1 MFIYLCVL
9 HFHMLLVMLHYLMIK
24 LNNMKPK
31 MFDEMGMPAATSC
44 VKWTLVNELWCL
56 LSSVYFSG
64 CIFDDACCVTKAKEY
79 SI

>member
-1 MFIYLCVL
+1 MRACMRACVRKAVREHMPSGSMKRNCCSWKKMFIYLCVL

-44 VKWTLVNELWCL
+44 VK
-56 LSSVYFSG
+56 
-64 CIFDDACCVTKAKEY
+64 
-79 SI
+79 